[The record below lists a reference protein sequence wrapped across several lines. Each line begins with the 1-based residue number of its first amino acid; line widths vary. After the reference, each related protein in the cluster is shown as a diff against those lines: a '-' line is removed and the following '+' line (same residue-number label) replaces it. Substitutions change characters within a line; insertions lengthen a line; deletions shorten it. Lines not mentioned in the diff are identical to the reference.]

1 MNKRLLLIASLTSK
15 TSWMKLHEILILE
28 AIVTE
33 VTLCVHHRQFGHT
46 MAVKNEEKNL
56 FLCFMLYI
64 YFIFL
69 NSSVQLMYF
78 LFSEKTLKGFLCSV
92 MWCQLF

>member
-15 TSWMKLHEILILE
+15 TSWMKFHEILILE
-28 AIVTE
+28 DEITE
-33 VTLCVHHRQFGHT
+33 SSGVLAHNGSQKLKKPVFYI
-46 MAVKNEEKNL
+46 
-56 FLCFMLYI
+56 MLYI